1 MKKSLASVV
10 MAAIALSGCIPGE
23 TKFSLKTSEIRKALR
38 GEPAHIRA
46 TICAETVLSNAYD
59 KVTFGDGKYK
69 NKLDFIRSMMKDDT
83 YKKIASFDKARMWID
98 ESDKNLPTFK
108 SEISVEILLATKPV
122 LESLKGTAKSKELCV
137 LEIDA
142 EKGTIGE
149 MSIGKGK
156 DFNQPM
162 CAMTSFL
169 YGQCST
175 AEALLGKKSA
185 EELMIVPM
193 TLLHALLPTWSTKL
207 TVEIVGDGPPI
218 YFLAEDITIK
228 GKTMKRAKGC
238 VKRGEGVTMELDKK
252 MHGENGGLHFMLE
265 PPSR

>member
-10 MAAIALSGCIPGE
+10 MAVVALSGCIPGE

-46 TICAETVLSNAYD
+46 TTCAETILSNAYD

-69 NKLDFIRSMMKDDT
+69 NKLDFIRSMMKDDS
-83 YKKIASFDKARMWID
+83 YEKISSFDKARMWID
-98 ESDKNLPTFK
+98 ESDEKLPTFK

-122 LESLKGTAKSKELCV
+122 LESLKGTKNSTELCV

-149 MSIGKGK
+149 SSVCNGK

-162 CAMTSFL
+162 CAMTSLL
-169 YGQCST
+169 YGQCSA
-175 AEALLGKKSA
+175 AEAILGKKSA
-185 EELMIVPM
+185 EELMIVPA
-193 TLLHALLPTWSTKL
+193 TLLHAMLPTWSKKL

-218 YFLAEDITIK
+218 YFLAEDVTIK

-238 VKRGEGVTMELDKK
+238 IKRGEGVTMELDKEK
-252 MHGENGGLHFMLE
+252 HGKNGGIRFMLE
-265 PPSR
+265 PPSP

>member
-1 MKKSLASVV
+1 MKKYLAPAV
-10 MAAIALSGCIPGE
+10 MAALALSGCIPGE
-23 TKFSLKTSEIRKALR
+23 TKFSLKTSEIGKALR

-69 NKLDFIRSMMKDDT
+69 NKLDFIRSMMKSDS
-83 YKKIASFDKARMWID
+83 YKKLPSSDKVRMWID
-98 ESDKNLPTFK
+98 ESDGNLPTFK
-108 SEISVEILLATKPV
+108 SEISVEILLATKSV
-122 LESLKGTAKSKELCV
+122 LESLKGTTNSTELCV
-137 LEIDA
+137 LEMDA

-149 MSIGKGK
+149 SKICTGL

-162 CAMTSFL
+162 CEMASFL
-169 YGQCST
+169 FGQCSA

-185 EELMIVPM
+185 EEMMIVPA
-193 TLLHALLPTWSTKL
+193 TLLHAMLPAWSEKL

-218 YFLAEDITIK
+218 YFLAEDVTIK
-228 GKTMKRAKGC
+228 GKTMKRANGC

-252 MHGENGGLHFMLE
+252 KHGKDGGVRFMLE